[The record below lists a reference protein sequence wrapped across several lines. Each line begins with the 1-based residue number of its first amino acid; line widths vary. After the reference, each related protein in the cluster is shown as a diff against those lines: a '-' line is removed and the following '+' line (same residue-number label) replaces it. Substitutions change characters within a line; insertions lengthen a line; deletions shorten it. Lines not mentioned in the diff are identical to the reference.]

1 MLDKELF
8 VIGDGSSE
16 IEVYDSLKFNICRRL
31 NLKELI
37 NQCLYIYDYKT
48 GDQSKEI
55 LRVATDGKLIMKWS
69 TGVNHGFGLSV
80 TGEANVVL
88 SVYWERV
95 LKEYS
100 PDGQLLREI
109 NLTDMGNPNPR
120 HAIKLA
126 NGNFLICCTSSGNV
140 LHTVCKVD
148 ADGKLERS
156 FDGNCGSTIAQLTN
170 PVYLSVDG
178 NGFVMVAD
186 RNNSRVVLLD
196 SDLQFKREI
205 LSRKRHGLQWPKRIL
220 LDESTGRLIVPD
232 YELILVFEF
241 Q

>member
-37 NQCLYIYDYKT
+37 DPNDMASCKINQCLYIYDYKT

-55 LRVATDGKLIMKWS
+55 LRVATDGKLIMRWS

-88 SVYWERV
+88 SVYWELT

-100 PDGQLLREI
+100 ADGHLIRKI
-109 NLTDMGNPNPR
+109 NLSDMGNLNPC
-120 HAIKLA
+120 HAIKLT
-126 NGNFLICCTSSGNV
+126 NVNFLVCGVSDGDDP
-140 LHTVCKVD
+140 HTVCTVD
-148 ADGKLERS
+148 AYGQLNRPFDGK
-156 FDGNCGSTIAQLTN
+156 CGS
-170 PVYLSVDG
+170 
-178 NGFVMVAD
+178 
-186 RNNSRVVLLD
+186 
-196 SDLQFKREI
+196 
-205 LSRKRHGLQWPKRIL
+205 
-220 LDESTGRLIVPD
+220 
-232 YELILVFEF
+232 
-241 Q
+241 